1 MVLIA
6 AMTNCVLI
14 DYYKAADDS
23 YQRSI
28 DMKKEYFLQELLGKH
43 WQVRGEIVRRVCLTR
58 PVGDPTE

>member
-23 YQRSI
+23 YWRSI
-28 DMKKEYFLQELLGKH
+28 DEKNEYFRQESLGRH
-43 WQVRGEIVRRVCLTR
+43 LQVRGEIVRRVCLTR